1 MSRPGHP
8 LFARRKRRGCNGRGS
23 AIHFS
28 AMLKE
33 KLPLLACA
41 FLSLLA
47 AAPVATA
54 PTSQPAATTQ
64 ASVYEYRPATRDG
77 IGKFYMGREIAH
89 FMSHLGAD
97 WLERPNREEEEKP
110 SVLMEN
116 MELRPSD
123 VVADIGA
130 GTGYFTFRIAPKV
143 PQGKVLAVDIQQ
155 EMLDKLTAAAKLAG
169 VGNVEPVLGTTSDP
183 KLPKDGVDVV
193 LMVDAYH
200 EFDEPRAMMDA
211 IVTALK
217 PGGRVVLVEYRA
229 EDPAVNIKPLHK
241 MTEAQAIKEMA
252 AAGLAHVTTKTVLPQ
267 QHLMI
272 FEKPPRPV
280 TP

>member
-1 MSRPGHP
+1 MIRP
-8 LFARRKRRGCNGRGS
+8 F
-23 AIHFS
+23 
-28 AMLKE
+28 
-33 KLPLLACA
+33 LPVCA
-41 FLSLLA
+41 LLSLLG

-54 PTSQPAATTQ
+54 PSSRPATTQ
-64 ASVYEYRPATRDG
+64 ASVYETRPASRDG
-77 IGKFYMGREIAH
+77 IDKFYMGREIAH

-110 SVLMEN
+110 AVLMDN

-130 GTGYFTFRIAPKV
+130 GTGYFTFRMAAKV

-155 EMLDKLTAAAKLAG
+155 EMLDLLAAAAKDKG
-169 VGNVEPVLGTTSDP
+169 VANVEPVLGTTSDP

-200 EFDEPRAMMDA
+200 EFDQPREMMEA
-211 IVTALK
+211 VVAALK
-217 PGGRVVLVEYRA
+217 PGGRVVLVEFRA
-229 EDPAVNIKPLHK
+229 EDPAVRIKPLHK
-241 MTEAQAIKEMA
+241 MTEAQAVREMA
-252 AAGLAHVTTKTVLPQ
+252 AAGLRHVETKPVLPM

-272 FEKPPRPV
+272 FEKPDRPV
-280 TP
+280 RAN